1 MNWRLV
7 GIVTLVVAAA
17 ATGWSVWTNRPDE
30 RRPLDP
36 DARSDYILDDFQVVV
51 LDDAGRESFTLA
63 APKLERHPGDRT
75 MSMATPVFYIP
86 ASPGNDLPRTREAGW
101 EVHSQ
106 AGWVS
111 ADGEELRLTGGVTAK
126 TVGQRERPITMT
138 TEQLNIFPRKD
149 RATSPSLVTVEQPGS
164 ILRGHGMEALLDSKR
179 IRFNSNVKVR
189 YVPPTR

>member
-7 GIVTLVVAAA
+7 GIVGLVLAAA
-17 ATGWSVWTNRPDE
+17 ATGWSVWTNRPEE
-30 RRPLDP
+30 RGPADP
-36 DARSDYILDDFQVVV
+36 NARSDYILNDFEVVV
-51 LDDAGRESFTLA
+51 LDDQGRESFTLA

-101 EVHSQ
+101 EVRSQ
-106 AGWVS
+106 EGWVS
-111 ADGEELRLTGGVTAK
+111 ADGEELRLIGNVKATTA
-126 TVGQRERPITMT
+126 GERERPITMT
-138 TEQLNIFPRKD
+138 TERLNIFPRKD

-189 YVPPTR
+189 YAPPTQ